1 MFQTLKKIKLL
12 IQMKMIVSLYEVV
25 QREIKMKQT
34 IFANS
39 ITLKKC
45 SLAVRTTGY

>member
-1 MFQTLKKIKLL
+1 MSQTLKTIKLL
-12 IQMKMIVSLYEVV
+12 IQKKMIVSLYEVA

-45 SLAVRTTGY
+45 SLVVRTTDY

>member
-12 IQMKMIVSLYEVV
+12 IQKKMIVSLYEVV
-25 QREIKMKQT
+25 QREMKMKQT
-34 IFANS
+34 IVANS

-45 SLAVRTTGY
+45 FKL